1 MKRIDLMTY
10 CTYIPFME
18 FEWDEAKRQ
27 ANITKH
33 DVDFLEA
40 IELLADAP
48 LLHDDSR
55 QDYGERRCQA
65 TGIVDGKMLVVIFT
79 IRESSFRIISAR
91 RANSRERRKYAK
103 DL

>member
-1 MKRIDLMTY
+1 MTY
-10 CTYIPFME
+10 CAYILFME

-40 IELLADAP
+40 MELLADAP
-48 LLHDDSR
+48 VMLDDSR
-55 QDYGERRCQA
+55 KDSGERRCQA
-65 TGIVDGKMLVVIFT
+65 VGSVDGKMLVVIFT
-79 IRESSFRIISAR
+79 IREGSFRIISAR
-91 RANSRERRKYAK
+91 RANSREMRKYAK

>member
-1 MKRIDLMTY
+1 MLELCPDDSQGHRQSTIDRVRGPFLFDSIVKRLGQG
-10 CTYIPFME
+10 FGGE
-18 FEWDEAKRQ
+18 GQ
-27 ANITKH
+27 
-33 DVDFLEA
+33 
-40 IELLADAP
+40 AP

-65 TGIVDGKMLVVIFT
+65 TGVVDGKMIVVIFT
-79 IRESSFRIISAR
+79 IREGSFRIISAR

>member
-1 MKRIDLMTY
+1 
-10 CTYIPFME
+10 ME

-40 IELLADAP
+40 MELLADAP
-48 LLHDDSR
+48 VMLDDSR
-55 QDYGERRCQA
+55 KDYGERRCQA
-65 TGIVDGKMLVVIFT
+65 VGSGDGKMLVVIFT
-79 IRESSFRIISAR
+79 IREGSFRIISAR

>member
-1 MKRIDLMTY
+1 M
-10 CTYIPFME
+10 
-18 FEWDEAKRQ
+18 
-27 ANITKH
+27 
-33 DVDFLEA
+33 
-40 IELLADAP
+40 ELLADAP

-65 TGIVDGKMLVVIFT
+65 IGIVDGKMLVVIFT
-79 IRESSFRIISAR
+79 IREGSFRIISAR

>member
-1 MKRIDLMTY
+1 MTFCIY
-10 CTYIPFME
+10 TAPME

-27 ANITKH
+27 ANIAKH

-40 IELLADAP
+40 MELLADAP
-48 LLHDDSR
+48 VMYDDSR
-55 QDYGERRCQA
+55 TDYGERRCQA
-65 TGIVDGKMLVVIFT
+65 VGIVDGKMLVVIFT
-79 IRESSFRIISAR
+79 MRESSFRIISAR

>member
-1 MKRIDLMTY
+1 LKRVDLMTY
-10 CTYIPFME
+10 CACISFME

-33 DVDFLEA
+33 DVNFLEVME
-40 IELLADAP
+40 ILADAP

-65 TGIVDGKMLVVIFT
+65 VGIVDGKMLVMIFT
-79 IRESSFRIISAR
+79 IRDGSFRIISAR
-91 RANSRERRKYAK
+91 RANSRERREYAK

>member
-1 MKRIDLMTY
+1 LMTH
-10 CTYIPFME
+10 CAYIALME

-40 IELLADAP
+40 MELLADAP
-48 LLHDDSR
+48 ILHDDSR

-79 IRESSFRIISAR
+79 IREGSFRIISAR

>member
-1 MKRIDLMTY
+1 MQ
-10 CTYIPFME
+10 
-18 FEWDEAKRQ
+18 FEWDETKRQ

-40 IELLADAP
+40 MELLADAP
-48 LLHDDSR
+48 IMHDDSR
-55 QDYGERRCQA
+55 KDYGERRCQA
-65 TGIVDGKMLVVIFT
+65 VGIVDGKTLVVIFT